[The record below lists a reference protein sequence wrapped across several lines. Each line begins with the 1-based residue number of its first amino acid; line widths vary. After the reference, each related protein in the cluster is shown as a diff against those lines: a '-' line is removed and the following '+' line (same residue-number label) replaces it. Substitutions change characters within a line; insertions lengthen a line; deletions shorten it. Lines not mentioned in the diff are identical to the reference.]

1 MYYSKGWFSHFH
13 KMRAFPAALLLLP
26 LVALP
31 SSCAVIPTDCDATE
45 SFAEKAL
52 DLINKGRRHGYL
64 FQLLQVADAHV
75 DESESVAV
83 YYLVLDVKE
92 SDCSVLSR
100 KHWNDCKPAL
110 SARLSDI
117 VIGQCKVIA
126 TKCLNESQYLR
137 VNDFNCTTS
146 SVSSALANTKDS
158 SILFDFFEDTQPY
171 RTQADKA
178 LEKYKQENGDFA
190 SFKVD
195 RLERVV
201 RARGGERTNYY
212 VDFSVRNCSV
222 SHHFHRHHNAFG
234 FCRADLSYDI
244 EVSDLES
251 PKDIAINC
259 EVFNFAEHRNFS
271 GKHHHF
277 GHPHGPPPHGPPPHG
292 PPPHGHHPHGP
303 CPHGR
308 PPFGPPPHGH
318 PPHGHH
324 PHGHPPHGHH
334 PHGHPPHK
342 HHPHGHHPHGHPP
355 HEHHPHGHPP
365 HGPPPHGPPPHEHH
379 PHGHPPH
386 GPPPHGPPPHE
397 HHPHGH
403 PPHGPPPHGP
413 PPHEH
418 HPHGHHPHKH
428 HPHDHDFL
436 DHGPCDLPP
445 HSQSPQDHHRQGQG
459 PPPQHS
465 EERGPGKKHF
475 PFHRR
480 QIGYVYRLPPLKKDE
495 VLPLPEANFPSFS
508 LPDHS
513 HPLKPEIQ
521 PFPESVS
528 ESCPGV
534 FKNDF
539 SNISKFF
546 AYSLP
551 K

>member
-259 EVFNFAEHRNFS
+259 EVFNFAIFFLTKIRTRRRVKRNIEIS
-271 GKHHHF
+271 VVNTTILAI
-277 GHPHGPPPHGPPPHG
+277 PM
-292 PPPHGHHPHGP
+292 
-303 CPHGR
+303 
-308 PPFGPPPHGH
+308 
-318 PPHGHH
+318 
-324 PHGHPPHGHH
+324 
-334 PHGHPPHK
+334 
-342 HHPHGHHPHGHPP
+342 
-355 HEHHPHGHPP
+355 
-365 HGPPPHGPPPHEHH
+365 
-379 PHGHPPH
+379 
-386 GPPPHGPPPHE
+386 
-397 HHPHGH
+397 
-403 PPHGPPPHGP
+403 
-413 PPHEH
+413 
-418 HPHGHHPHKH
+418 
-428 HPHDHDFL
+428 
-436 DHGPCDLPP
+436 DLLLMDLLLMDLLLMGIIPMDP
-445 HSQSPQDHHRQGQG
+445 VPMDA
-459 PPPQHS
+459 
-465 EERGPGKKHF
+465 
-475 PFHRR
+475 
-480 QIGYVYRLPPLKKDE
+480 
-495 VLPLPEANFPSFS
+495 LPLGP
-508 LPDHS
+508 LPMDTLPMDTIPMDTLLMGTIPMDTLPINTIPMDTIPMDTLPMNTIPMDTLLMDPLPMDPLPMNTIPMDTLLMDPLPMDPLPMNTIPMDTLLTDPLPMDPLPMNTIPMDTIPINIIPMTMIS
-513 HPLKPEIQ
+513 MTMGLVTYHPIAR
-521 PFPESVS
+521 V
-528 ESCPGV
+528 
-534 FKNDF
+534 
-539 SNISKFF
+539 
-546 AYSLP
+546 P
-551 K
+551 KITIARARAHHLSTQKKEVQ

>member
-64 FQLLQVADAHV
+64 FQLLRVADAHV

-334 PHGHPPHK
+334 PHGPPPYK
-342 HHPHGHHPHGHPP
+342 HHPHGP
-355 HEHHPHGHPP
+355 PP

-413 PPHEH
+413 P
-418 HPHGHHPHKH
+418 
-428 HPHDHDFL
+428 
-436 DHGPCDLPP
+436 LPMNTIP
-445 HSQSPQDHHRQGQG
+445 MDT
-459 PPPQHS
+459 
-465 EERGPGKKHF
+465 
-475 PFHRR
+475 
-480 QIGYVYRLPPLKKDE
+480 LLMD
-495 VLPLPEANFPSFS
+495 PLPMDPLPMNTIPMDTLLMDPLPMNTIPMDTIPISIIPMTTISLTMGLVTYHPIARVPKITIARARAHHLSTQKKEVQVKSTFPSTGDKSDMFTDS
-508 LPDHS
+508 LH
-513 HPLKPEIQ
+513 
-521 PFPESVS
+521 
-528 ESCPGV
+528 
-534 FKNDF
+534 
-539 SNISKFF
+539 
-546 AYSLP
+546 
-551 K
+551 